1 MKGET
6 PKGKSSLN
14 NSVSWLKIY
23 RKFLDWEW
31 YDDINTKVLFLHI
44 LLKANYKDKKWRGEI
59 IPRGSFVTSIGI
71 LSKETHLSTMQT
83 RTSLTKLK
91 STSEITSKSTSQFT
105 LITVV
110 KYDEYQG
117 SKQECKNKITNGI
130 TNEQQTDNKP
140 ITTTIECIER
150 IEGVETLQV
159 GNKDLKT
166 ILEIYNQTFN
176 KSISSVKGFEKNY
189 LYWKDTYPLETIT
202 KAIENA
208 SLDKFWKDKMT
219 LTILFRQKNTNGEP
233 VDYIGDLANR
243 TPSRSGGIG
252 II

>member
-1 MKGET
+1 MEN
-6 PKGKSSLN
+6 SSW
-14 NSVSWLKIY
+14 VKIY

-44 LLKANYKDKKWRGEI
+44 LLKANYRDKKWRGEI

-117 SKQECKNKITNGI
+117 SKQEYKNKITNGI

-140 ITTTIECIER
+140 ITTTKESKER
-150 IEGVETLQV
+150 KEIK
-159 GNKDLKT
+159 NKDGSLK
-166 ILEIYNQTFN
+166 IL
-176 KSISSVKGFEKNY
+176 
-189 LYWKDTYPLETIT
+189 KDSELWE
-202 KAIENA
+202 EL
-208 SLDKFWKDKMT
+208 SLKF
-219 LTILFRQKNTNGEP
+219 NTNRSYIEQECEKMEDWLKSKGKIQK
-233 VDYIGDLANR
+233 DYKAFARNWIRRATESQRKEYDLDRMKIDKGLQN
-243 TPSRSGGIG
+243 TKDLLNQYKK
-252 II
+252 

>member
-1 MKGET
+1 MQNYLKGRT
-6 PKGKSSLN
+6 GGKMN
-14 NSVSWLKIY
+14 NGFIKLH
-23 RKFLDWEW
+23 RKFLTWEW
-31 YDDINTKVLFLHI
+31 YQDTNTKILFLHL
-44 LLKANYKDKKWRGEI
+44 LLKANYKDNQWQGITIKRGD
-59 IPRGSFVTSIGI
+59 VVIGLMS
-71 LSKETHLSTMQT
+71 LSEELNLSVQQI
-83 RTSLTKLK
+83 RTSLKKLK
-91 STSEITSKSTSQFT
+91 SSQEITSKSTNRF
-105 LITVV
+105 TVV
-110 KYDEYQG
+110 TIANYDKYQDVEV
-117 SKQECKNKITNGI
+117 EITNEI